1 MQGIITE
8 LQKRMINPPNNDVGL
23 NNAFQIMQ
31 TELQSLRKQNH
42 ELIANTNNDGQIR
55 ELQRIIME
63 LQKQLLA
70 KPQVATVVRNKSDP
84 E

>member
-1 MQGIITE
+1 LE
-8 LQKRMINPPNNDVGL
+8 LQKRVINSPSMPPSMPDVGL

-31 TELQSLRKQNH
+31 TELQSLRKQNQ
-42 ELIANTNNDGQIR
+42 ELASKTNNDGQVR

-70 KPQVATVVRNKSDP
+70 KPQIATVVRNKSDP